1 MMPKRKG
8 PPAPPQ
14 AVYNAGK
21 RKERCSKAIKLVKS
35 LIGDSLYDDIDR
47 PCDPNLKLALEYL
60 EQHRKN
66 LEMV

>member
-21 RKERCSKAIKLVKS
+21 RKERCSKAINLVKQ
-35 LIGDSLYDDIDR
+35 LKADSD
-47 PCDPNLKLALEYL
+47 DPNLKLAIAYL
-60 EQHRKN
+60 EQHRRN
-66 LEMV
+66 LEVV